1 MPELLENVIHPA
13 ALDSKAQISEDLKEM
28 NEQLDKQFSRLLELR
43 IKRVEEPGNCWMH
56 RLH

>member
-28 NEQLDKQFSRLLELR
+28 NEQLDKQLSRLLELR
-43 IKRVEEPGNCWMH
+43 IKRVEEPGNC
-56 RLH
+56 